1 MAIVD
6 REGGE
11 AGAAEATRGTGASV
25 GTRGFRVM
33 IEAVSAP
40 GLNRAWGGKGIE
52 VVNTLRDRNWSGV
65 LPEPIT
71 VVCPRCGAEFRLSL
85 DMKE

>member
-1 MAIVD
+1 MEVVAT
-6 REGGE
+6 
-11 AGAAEATRGTGASV
+11 ATRKSCPKSCAP
-25 GTRGFRVM
+25 GFRFI
-33 IEAVSAP
+33 IEEVLP
-40 GLNRAWGGKGIE
+40 PDLNLALAGQVIE
-52 VVNTLRDRNWSGV
+52 VVNTLRDGNWSGA

>member
-1 MAIVD
+1 MEVVAAAP
-6 REGGE
+6 RESCPNSC
-11 AGAAEATRGTGASV
+11 A
-25 GTRGFRVM
+25 RGFRFT
-33 IEAVSAP
+33 IEDFLPP
-40 GLNRAWGGKGIE
+40 GLNLALAGKVIE
-52 VVNTLRDRNWSGV
+52 VVNTLRDRNWSGI